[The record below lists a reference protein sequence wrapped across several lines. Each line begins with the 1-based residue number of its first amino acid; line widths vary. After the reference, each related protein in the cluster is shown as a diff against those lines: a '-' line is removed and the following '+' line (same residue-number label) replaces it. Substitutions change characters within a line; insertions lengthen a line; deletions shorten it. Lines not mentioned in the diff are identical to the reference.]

1 MPPLPLRTHPKTEDE
16 SPRRWRRWKWLLLL
30 LIPLIVW
37 QVWRVVSSGRQ
48 LAKARELQAQMAD
61 PNLPPEKRQQL
72 FQDLRSSM
80 ANLTSEQ
87 RGILFADQQKR
98 QEQELDRYFAMSKAE
113 QKRYL
118 DDRINRMQQA
128 KNSQNGSRP
137 SSQTKGTTTAS
148 LGPGSG
154 KGPGGPSGKSSNPDD
169 IEKRKKQMLERSTP
183 DFRAKNDRFRKELDQ
198 RMKDRGIAP
207 PQGRGR

>member
-1 MPPLPLRTHPKTEDE
+1 MPTRTSSDRTPVTYACVNSGRLRSRLAIFKIRRFPCPRSPLRTHPKTEDE

-72 FQDLRSSM
+72 FQDMRSSM

-98 QEQELDRYFAMSKAE
+98 QEQELDRYFAMSKAFITE
-113 QKRYL
+113 QR
-118 DDRINRMQQA
+118 
-128 KNSQNGSRP
+128 
-137 SSQTKGTTTAS
+137 
-148 LGPGSG
+148 
-154 KGPGGPSGKSSNPDD
+154 D
-169 IEKRKKQMLERSTP
+169 ILT
-183 DFRAKNDRFRKELDQ
+183 
-198 RMKDRGIAP
+198 
-207 PQGRGR
+207 